1 MKNCRK
7 TQYIWYQNVPY
18 GLIKKTSTHTLCFC
32 SFIRKLQTFEILR
45 RTRGRGF
52 SKWRSS
58 NSFSSEQLMYY
69 YLGKKYLATPHRSAV
84 VFYLTFVQ
92 MHVLLNR
99 SSRVVVILVGI

>member
-1 MKNCRK
+1 M
-7 TQYIWYQNVPY
+7 
-18 GLIKKTSTHTLCFC
+18 TLCFC

-69 YLGKKYLATPHRSAV
+69 YLGKKYHATSHRSAA

-99 SSRVVVILVGI
+99 SSLVVVIFVGI